1 MQINLKKNRIKR
13 KGPPIRLGITMV
25 YTLRMTFLLRMHL

>member
-1 MQINLKKNRIKR
+1 MQINLKENTNRR

-25 YTLRMTFLLRMHL
+25 YILRMTFY